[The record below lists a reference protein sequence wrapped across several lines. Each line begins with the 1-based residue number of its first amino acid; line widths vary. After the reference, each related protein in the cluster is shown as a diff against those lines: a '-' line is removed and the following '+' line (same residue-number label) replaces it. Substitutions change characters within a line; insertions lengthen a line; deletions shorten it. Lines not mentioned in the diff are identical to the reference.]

1 MTLNRR
7 RITDPDDLKA
17 LAHPTRMALLG
28 ALVTEGPLTASQAAE
43 LVGESPSNCSWHLR
57 KLAEH
62 GYVTEASGGSGRN
75 RPWQAVSAGLE
86 WDEDDA
92 DPAARLAGNALTDAL
107 LDRELAR
114 LRAARG
120 RRDEETQAWREA
132 TELAQSQ
139 LWLTAEE
146 TSKLSATLRELFR
159 THAER
164 HHDPA
169 LRPEGAR
176 LVSLVGWVVPS
187 GPPRIDP
194 GTHPT
199 TDSRDTDGTDD
210 TDDTD
215 GTDQEASR

>member
-1 MTLNRR
+1 MLSKDYLQYMSLNRR
-7 RITDPDDLKA
+7 RVTDPEALKA

-62 GYVTEASGGSGRN
+62 GFVTEASGGTGRN
-75 RPWQAVSAGLE
+75 RPWQAVSDGLE

-107 LDRELAR
+107 LDREMAR

-120 RRDEETQAWREA
+120 RRDQETPAWREA
-132 TELAQSQ
+132 TGVAQSQ

-146 TSKLSATLRELFR
+146 TDELSARLRELFV

-164 HHDPA
+164 HHDPS

-187 GPPRIDP
+187 GPHRIEHGAGHEDEAD
-194 GTHPT
+194 TH
-199 TDSRDTDGTDD
+199 
-210 TDDTD
+210 
-215 GTDQEASR
+215 DQEESR